1 MSKQSSQNQYEILM
15 CLINIVRLVMIMCK
29 YIEKLKK
36 KSSNIEIK
44 NRLSDFKR
52 KILLKIEVLSVM
64 MNLFSK
70 DKKRLSLYV
79 NIMLK
84 TKIQK
89 LHIFQAENYCFLV
102 HVLCV
107 VLIKISFFKEQEA
120 TSV

>member
-1 MSKQSSQNQYEILM
+1 MSKQSSQNQYKILM

-29 YIEKLKK
+29 YIVKLKK
-36 KSSNIEIK
+36 KGSNIEIK

-52 KILLKIEVLSVM
+52 KMLLKIEVLSVM

-84 TKIQK
+84 NEDPKASYISSRK
-89 LHIFQAENYCFLV
+89 LLLFGSCIVCGTNKDQ
-102 HVLCV
+102 
-107 VLIKISFFKEQEA
+107 FF
-120 TSV
+120 